1 MRTLLNFRESLAWSN
16 WARWKSNRTNLWQG
30 SSQVSRMRTLLNF
43 RESLARSN
51 WARWKSNRTNLYG
64 KVAQLVRAHGSYP
77 WGREFESLPCYFF
90 WVFALR
96 CSFFQKEPN
105 RCWCSFLRTTALVPL
120 SCSTLDNRELT
131 NASSLQN
138 LLKNT
143 GGAIGTSLST
153 TMISRFSQIHQNM
166 MVCHL
171 SFSNNVYIEKLN
183 SIA

>member
-1 MRTLLNFRESLAWSN
+1 M
-16 WARWKSNRTNLWQG
+16 
-30 SSQVSRMRTLLNF
+30 
-43 RESLARSN
+43 
-51 WARWKSNRTNLYG
+51 
-64 KVAQLVRAHGSYP
+64 
-77 WGREFESLPCYFF
+77 
-90 WVFALR
+90 
-96 CSFFQKEPN
+96 
-105 RCWCSFLRTTALVPL
+105 
-120 SCSTLDNRELT
+120 DNRELT

-183 SIA
+183 SIAQSLSNTHDINSAYIMDQGQMYSELIKQSHLWGYIGTFRWFAVATFLLIPLLFFIKKPILQTKE